1 MTRVWS
7 AFAVGFLAVLALAGE
22 PGRTRAQDEGT
33 KIVGVWEVA
42 KSEDLPPGSTIE
54 FAKDGKFTVK
64 VKGEKEEVG
73 TGTYTIAKA
82 KLTVKLKFGDAAFE
96 QAATIKK
103 LTPTELHLEGD
114 DKKVDE
120 FKRK

>member
-1 MTRVWS
+1 MKRVS
-7 AFAVGFLAVLALAGE
+7 AFGVGLVAVLVLAGG
-22 PGRTRAQDEGT
+22 PHRARAQDEA
-33 KIVGVWEVA
+33 KNIVGVWQVS
-42 KSEDLPPGSTIE
+42 KSGDLPAGSTIE
-54 FAKDGKFTVK
+54 FAKDGKFTVR

-73 TGTYTIAKA
+73 TGSYTVQQT
-82 KLTVKLKFGDAAFE
+82 KLTVKLKFGDQSFE

>member
-1 MTRVWS
+1 MTRLT
-7 AFAVGFLAVLALAGE
+7 AFGVGLAAVLVLGG
-22 PGRTRAQDEGT
+22 PTTTRAQDEGT
-33 KIVGVWEVA
+33 KIVGVWEVT
-42 KSEDLPPGSTIE
+42 KSVDLPTGSTIE

-73 TGTYTIAKA
+73 TGTYAIQKA

-96 QAATIKK
+96 QSATIKK
-103 LTPTELHLEGD
+103 LTATELQLEGD
-114 DKKVDE
+114 DKKTDE